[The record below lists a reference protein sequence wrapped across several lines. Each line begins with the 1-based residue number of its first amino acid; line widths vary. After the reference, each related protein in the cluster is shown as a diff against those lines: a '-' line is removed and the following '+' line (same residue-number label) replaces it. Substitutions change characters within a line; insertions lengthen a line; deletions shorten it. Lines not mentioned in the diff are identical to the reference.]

1 METSDEVKHEL
12 NNLKMQ
18 ISLCKGNWTSLQ
30 ELKIEK
36 ARAGLDNAHV
46 LLKRGLALCG
56 NASNNL
62 QHHAP
67 DFELLSELLETLQGT
82 IQDIHSAHGVCEKSS
97 EQIQKLNASGQVQL
111 SELANALLN
120 NQEQLGATEVQ
131 IGKPVKKRKKT
142 ACTDQCGGCTSGP
155 SGGQV

>member
-111 SELANALLN
+111 SELAKALLD
-120 NQEQLGATEVQ
+120 NQKQLGIEVS
-131 IGKPVKKRKKT
+131 IAKPVKRRKKT
-142 ACTDQCGGCTSGP
+142 ACTDPSADCTSGP
-155 SGGQV
+155 SGGAV